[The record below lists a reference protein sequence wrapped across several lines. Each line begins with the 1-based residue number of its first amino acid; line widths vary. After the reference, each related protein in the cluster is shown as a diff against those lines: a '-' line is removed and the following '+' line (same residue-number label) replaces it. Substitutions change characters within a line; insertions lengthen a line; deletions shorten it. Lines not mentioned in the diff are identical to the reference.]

1 MDIGIDK
8 FITACGVPQTHNS
21 YIYGNALEALIG
33 AIYVDKGYKQC
44 RRFLLDKVF
53 SRIDDIEEVVKSD
66 KNYKSRLIEWSQKQH
81 RQVEFRIVHEE
92 LRKDGVYFVCEAEV
106 DGNVYGSGEG
116 FSKRESQ
123 QKAAREA
130 IQKLE
135 TECSPSAP

>member
-81 RQVEFRIVHEE
+81 RQVEFRITHEE
-92 LRKDGVYFVCEAEV
+92 LRKDGVYFVCDAEV
-106 DGNVYGSGEG
+106 DGVVYGSGEG